1 MPTTL
6 TACQKDPK
14 LPLRESKEGRRKRAS
29 KIVGKLGKEFPRA
42 GTALDHR
49 SPFELLVATIL
60 SAQCTDERV
69 NKVTPSLFAR
79 FPEPSDLA
87 HANRGDLEELI
98 RSTGFYRNKAKS
110 IQGASQKIT
119 DDFGGRVPET
129 MDEMLSLAG
138 VARKTANVVMG
149 NGFGKAAGVVVDT
162 HVFRL
167 SHRMGFSKGKNPV
180 QVENDLMALFP
191 KKAWVNAGNRLILH
205 GRTTCFARK
214 PKCEACVVEA
224 LCPRIGVKTTK
235 SLQQGSGPHRS
246 LRARIQSGRR

>member
-1 MPTTL
+1 MPSE
-6 TACQKDPK
+6 PK
-14 LPLRESKEGRRKRAS
+14 EERRKRAG

-87 HANRGDLEELI
+87 HANRGELEELI

-129 MDEMLSLAG
+129 MDELLSLPG
-138 VARKTANVVMG
+138 VARKTANVVTG

-180 QVENDLMALFP
+180 QVETDLMALFP
-191 KKAWVNAGNRLILH
+191 KKAWVNLGNRLILH

-224 LCPRIGVKTTK
+224 LCPRIGVETTK
-235 SLQQGSGPHRS
+235 STKSAGPSNREPGSRPRRS
-246 LRARIQSGRR
+246 LRTRIQSGRR

>member
-1 MPTTL
+1 MP
-6 TACQKDPK
+6 P
-14 LPLRESKEGRRKRAS
+14 RESNEERRKRAG
-29 KIVGKLGKEFPRA
+29 KILGKLGKEFPHA

-69 NKVTPSLFAR
+69 NKVTPSLFPR
-79 FPEPSDLA
+79 FSEPSDLA
-87 HANRGDLEELI
+87 HADRGELEELI

-110 IQGASQKIT
+110 IQGASLKIT

-129 MDEMLSLAG
+129 MDELLSLPG

-180 QVENDLMALFP
+180 QVENDLIALFQ
-191 KKAWVNAGNRLILH
+191 KKDWVNVGNRLILH
-205 GRTTCFARK
+205 GRTTCIARK
-214 PKCEACVVEA
+214 PKCEACGVEA
-224 LCPRIGVKTTK
+224 LCPRIGVDTAKSTESTK
-235 SLQQGSGPHRS
+235 LKGPRRS
-246 LRARIQSGRR
+246 LRERIQSGRR